1 VRSVVAGGTETV
13 RRQQCEVAVS
23 VGLRCEVL
31 STVLSDVDEVT
42 DLGVVEQ
49 AFPGLT
55 LEKLR
60 AVTDLWQPYEE
71 E

>member
-1 VRSVVAGGTETV
+1 M

-31 STVLSDVDEVT
+31 GTVLSDVDEVT

-55 LEKLR
+55 LEK
-60 AVTDLWQPYEE
+60 
-71 E
+71 